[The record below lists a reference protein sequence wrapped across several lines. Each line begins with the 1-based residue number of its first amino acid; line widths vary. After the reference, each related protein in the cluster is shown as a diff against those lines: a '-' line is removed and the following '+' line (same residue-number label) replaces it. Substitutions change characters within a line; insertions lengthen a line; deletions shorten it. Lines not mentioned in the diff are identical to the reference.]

1 MAPFNFRSD
10 KHFVTSSDGTTLQ
23 VNELT
28 KPLTNPSS
36 IQKSYWKPIA
46 TINMS
51 EDNDVNTYNGLLFF
65 DGHGLIEGRKALIT
79 LARHLSLLHLM
90 VNPAGYCFQDVSTLY
105 GGQYSDFGIHYLRL
119 NDLFSWPHHEVGLV
133 STNQWGRH
141 ELKYHH
147 APRRSTTGN
156 KSARNAAGASKEKQ
170 YYEELMKKK
179 DEELAKLQEKLE
191 ETNEARREEVEK
203 LRKEKEAE
211 MKKMSRMVNKKKVD
225 DEAKDK
231 RIEELEKWKE
241 ELEEKMEVKEEE
253 LQNAKKEKN
262 EELRKL
268 IVKKDN
274 EIRIL
279 RSRKDDESQRSS
291 GDPKTVMIGAK
302 DLRISWGENPNHW
315 KWRSDPDSRVAEVAE
330 LLNVWWFNITGK
342 VDMGSSRMLMALP
355 EKASYAAYFV
365 FKMSSNA
372 KGFGNQGV
380 EVEVGVGG
388 RNVSKGVVY
397 LQDGISSGSRKR
409 GDGWSEVKMGDF
421 LTVGRGG
428 DAPAKNEDYY
438 VDMKLCNL
446 MSTLKTGV
454 IVHGIELRPN

>member
-51 EDNDVNTYNGLLFF
+51 DNDVNTYNGLLFF

-191 ETNEARREEVEK
+191 ETN
-203 LRKEKEAE
+203 
-211 MKKMSRMVNKKKVD
+211 
-225 DEAKDK
+225 
-231 RIEELEKWKE
+231 EELEKWKE

>member
-1 MAPFNFRSD
+1 
-10 KHFVTSSDGTTLQ
+10 
-23 VNELT
+23 
-28 KPLTNPSS
+28 
-36 IQKSYWKPIA
+36 
-46 TINMS
+46 
-51 EDNDVNTYNGLLFF
+51 
-65 DGHGLIEGRKALIT
+65 
-79 LARHLSLLHLM
+79 
-90 VNPAGYCFQDVSTLY
+90 
-105 GGQYSDFGIHYLRL
+105 
-119 NDLFSWPHHEVGLV
+119 
-133 STNQWGRH
+133 
-141 ELKYHH
+141 
-147 APRRSTTGN
+147 
-156 KSARNAAGASKEKQ
+156 
-170 YYEELMKKK
+170 
-179 DEELAKLQEKLE
+179 
-191 ETNEARREEVEK
+191 
-203 LRKEKEAE
+203 
-211 MKKMSRMVNKKKVD
+211 
-225 DEAKDK
+225 
-231 RIEELEKWKE
+231 
-241 ELEEKMEVKEEE
+241 
-253 LQNAKKEKN
+253 
-262 EELRKL
+262 
-268 IVKKDN
+268 
-274 EIRIL
+274 
-279 RSRKDDESQRSS
+279 
-291 GDPKTVMIGAK
+291 MIGAK